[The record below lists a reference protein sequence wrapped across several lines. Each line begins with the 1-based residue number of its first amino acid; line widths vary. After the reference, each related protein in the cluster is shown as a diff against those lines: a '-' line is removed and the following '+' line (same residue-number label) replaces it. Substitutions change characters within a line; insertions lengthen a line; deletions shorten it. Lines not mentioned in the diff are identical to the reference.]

1 MDPNLEKRVRSVYS
15 STVGCRLP
23 TYSRSLRSVFF
34 GAAWAVA
41 SRSVDGPGSSSW
53 LGKERKGVVV
63 VVVGG
68 GVEAIGEQVTKQAP
82 GISFELSHDRLCFL
96 LCPSSHSPR
105 GCCGCH
111 INLHSFVRQACLPFF
126 SVFLCYCVHR
136 DKGNT
141 MYN

>member
-1 MDPNLEKRVRSVYS
+1 MDPNLEKSVRSVYS

-63 VVVGG
+63 VVGG
-68 GVEAIGEQVTKQAP
+68 GVEAIGEQGNKRPESVSNSVT
-82 GISFELSHDRLCFL
+82 IDCVSCFVPHL
-96 LCPSSHSPR
+96 EAAADV
-105 GCCGCH
+105 
-111 INLHSFVRQACLPFF
+111 INLHSFVRQACLSFF

-136 DKGNT
+136 DKGN
-141 MYN
+141 